1 MCMAVPSRIVAL
13 DGVMATV
20 ESYGCQRQVSLMLLD
35 EEVSIG
41 DYLLVRAGGL
51 AFERI
56 EAEQALQALALM
68 DEIAATDGGDVHTW

>member
-1 MCMAVPSRIVAL
+1 MCMAVPSRVVAL

-20 ESYGCQRQVSLMLLD
+20 ESYGSQRQVSLMLLD

-41 DYLLVRAGGL
+41 DYLLIRAGGL
-51 AFERI
+51 DFERI

-68 DEIAATDGGDVHTW
+68 DELAATDGGDVHTW

>member
-1 MCMAVPSRIVAL
+1 MCMAVPSRVVAL

-41 DYLLVRAGGL
+41 DYLLIRAGGL

-68 DEIAATDGGDVHTW
+68 DEIAAADGGDVHTW

>member
-1 MCMAVPSRIVAL
+1 MAVPSRIVAL